1 MRTLGSSRGK
11 VGEEEERKSGAKVVE
26 EDTEDRDRWNS
37 TAMMVAPKGGWDPPL
52 PRPDQRSET
61 FAAAVA
67 ELGVAVV
74 VG

>member
-11 VGEEEERKSGAKVVE
+11 VGVEEERKSGAKVVE

-37 TAMMVAPKGGWDPPL
+37 TAMVVAPKGGWDPPL